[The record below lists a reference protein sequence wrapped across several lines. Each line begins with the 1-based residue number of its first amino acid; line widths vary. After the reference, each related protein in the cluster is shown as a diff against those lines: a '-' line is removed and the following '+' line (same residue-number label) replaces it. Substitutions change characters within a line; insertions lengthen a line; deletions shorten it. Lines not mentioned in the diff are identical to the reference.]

1 MFFIFFE
8 VFSSV
13 SIIYDIVGTP
23 SIFILPYLLVVPSV
37 ATFAVFADLAVF
49 VISVISVV
57 TGIFGITDVPMA
69 AVLDYL
75 AHVTDVVEV
84 LLGAV
89 RVERWVRFP

>member
-8 VFSSV
+8 VLSSV
-13 SIIYDIVGTP
+13 SIIYNIVGAP

-37 ATFAVFADLAVF
+37 AAFAVLAA
-49 VISVISVV
+49 SVISVV

-69 AVLDYL
+69 GVLDYL